1 MKIAI
6 LGGSFNP
13 VHNGHLSLAENVYI
27 ELGFDAIVFFPAYIS
42 PFKQDAHIA
51 PAHHRLAMLLEATK
65 GNPHFLVDD
74 FELNRQEVS
83 YTIDTVRYCYS
94 KYPLTGKPGLIVGAD
109 LLENIYEW
117 KDAETLFELTDLIIG
132 KRPSESVCT
141 KARKNLA
148 ENNKLANAPHIKRL
162 KFIELQ
168 NTALQISSTQIR
180 NAISQKK
187 AWRYL
192 VQNSTYKYI
201 EEEGLYKND

>member
-27 ELGFDAIVFFPAYIS
+27 ELGFDVIVFFPAYIS

-65 GNPHFLVDD
+65 GNQHFLVDD

-94 KYPLTGKPGLIVGAD
+94 KYYWNKEYIIIFIDCPFIFFLQKIHNTIFVPNH
-109 LLENIYEW
+109 LEFI
-117 KDAETLFELTDLIIG
+117 
-132 KRPSESVCT
+132 
-141 KARKNLA
+141 
-148 ENNKLANAPHIKRL
+148 L
-162 KFIELQ
+162 K
-168 NTALQISSTQIR
+168 
-180 NAISQKK
+180 
-187 AWRYL
+187 
-192 VQNSTYKYI
+192 
-201 EEEGLYKND
+201 

>member
-1 MKIAI
+1 MPTSLRHIIA
-6 LGGSFNP
+6 SQCC
-13 VHNGHLSLAENVYI
+13 SKQRK
-27 ELGFDAIVFFPAYIS
+27 AIRIFW
-42 PFKQDAHIA
+42 
-51 PAHHRLAMLLEATK
+51 
-65 GNPHFLVDD
+65 
-74 FELNRQEVS
+74 
-83 YTIDTVRYCYS
+83 
-94 KYPLTGKPGLIVGAD
+94 PGLIVGAD

-132 KRPSESVCT
+132 KRPSEAVCT